1 MIGYRPLD
9 LPVFVLI
16 MAVWGGNFAVVKW
29 GLEQFSPFLFMALRF
44 LIVALVLLPFVP
56 RPKGKML
63 QVFLI
68 SITLGFLHFALM
80 FTAIQTIDVAT
91 AAIAI
96 QLQVPFASLLA
107 FVFLKDRLGWRRA
120 AGMAIAFTGV
130 VLIAGEPRL
139 EGQYLALAM
148 VIGGAFMWSIAN
160 LQIKLL
166 GDVNGASLN
175 AWVALFAAPQ
185 ILVASLLLE
194 EGQVEQLLRADYIG
208 WSAVLYQSLAVV
220 VFGYGIWYRLLR
232 RYDLNQAMPFMLLVP
247 VFGVASGLIF
257 LGERLTLPLIL
268 GGLLTVAGV
277 AIIVLRRPRLAGPK
291 TGRL

>member
-16 MAVWGGNFAVVKW
+16 MAIWGGNFAVVKW

-56 RPKGKML
+56 RPKGKMM

-139 EGQYLALAM
+139 EGQYMALAM

-185 ILVASLLLE
+185 ILLASLLLE
-194 EGQVEQLLRADYIG
+194 EGQIEQLARADFVG
-208 WSAVLYQSLAVV
+208 WSTVLYQSLAVV
-220 VFGYGIWYRLLR
+220 VLGYGIWYRLLR

-277 AIIVLRRPRLAGPK
+277 AIIVLRRPRLAGPQ